1 MRTDGQTLKSFQLEQ
16 KLISACRT
24 VIQVFRTLLR
34 PTEFMFF
41 SFSFLT
47 VAHSSISSENFSA
60 SMQTTICLHLSECL
74 DPHFNV

>member
-1 MRTDGQTLKSFQLEQ
+1 
-16 KLISACRT
+16 
-24 VIQVFRTLLR
+24 
-34 PTEFMFF
+34 MFF